1 MTTEDRA
8 YEAAA
13 RAMANLAGHELDTF
27 PENLRDEVIA
37 QAKVIVTAFL
47 TAMGQEVQ

>member
-13 RAMANLAGHELDTF
+13 RVLVDYFDLLPDDLQPSVTEH
-27 PENLRDEVIA
+27 
-37 QAKVIVTAFL
+37 AKQIVTAFL
-47 TAMGQEVQ
+47 TAIGQEVQ